1 MSAVATQGAMRAGQ
15 AAAGA
20 FRFADGWPFAVA
32 IVALGVAQQAVGHFN
47 GDNSWF
53 ILFAERVIDGARAYV
68 EIGDPNP
75 PAAFLVYAP
84 AAVVARA
91 LGLATEAMV
100 VVEVFALAALTLA
113 LSGAVLRRTGLLAPG
128 EEGLWRN
135 AALWIALVAPGF
147 GFAEREHFAL
157 MFALPMLAVAAARA
171 DGRAVSISHAVL
183 AGVCAGITLCF
194 KPYYAAGFAAAAL
207 VVVARRR
214 SPAPLFAWENIV
226 ALATGLC
233 YLAFVARFFPEYY
246 TLALPVALDVYAPAR
261 LGFAASVLSAPLLAG
276 AAVLCATAWSWGR
289 RGFDARAHVLMAAS
303 AGFLLTFVVQGKGWF
318 NHAYPGLALALFCA
332 LAAWLALRR
341 AAPERAAFFAKA
353 CVAPAFVCAPFF
365 GAAWMNALGA
375 EEYPGLTAQV
385 RALAPARPKIA
396 ALAAQLDVAHPLT
409 RRVNG
414 VWIGRQNALWVANC
428 VAQILATQTVSP
440 ERRALLESHAARER
454 ADFAAD
460 FSAGRPDVLLVESAA
475 LREWAGRQPEFG
487 KLFDGYARAGQ
498 AGAVE
503 IWTRESGADDR
514 KD

>member
-1 MSAVATQGAMRAGQ
+1 MSAVAAQRAMRASD
-15 AAAGA
+15 AGA
-20 FRFADGWPFAVA
+20 GALRLAGGWPLSFA
-32 IVALGVAQQAVGHFN
+32 IVALGVAQQAAGHFN

-84 AAVVARA
+84 AVVVARA

-100 VVEVFALAALTLA
+100 VVEVFALATLMLA
-113 LSGAVLRRTGLLAPG
+113 FGGAVLRRAGLMPSG
-128 EEGLWRN
+128 EDGLWRN
-135 AALWIALVAPGF
+135 ATLWVALVAPGF

-157 MFALPMLAVAAARA
+157 LFALPMLAVVVARA
-171 DGRAVSISHAVL
+171 EGRAVSTPHAVL
-183 AGVCAGITLCF
+183 AGACAGLTLCF

-207 VVVARRR
+207 VAVARRR
-214 SPAPLFAWENIV
+214 SLAPVFAWENLA
-226 ALATGLC
+226 ALATGLG

-246 TLALPVALDVYAPAR
+246 TLALPAALDVYAPAR
-261 LGFAASVLSAPLLAG
+261 NGLAASVASAPFLAG
-276 AAVLCATAWSWGR
+276 AAVLAATGWFCGR
-289 RGFDARAHVLMAAS
+289 RGFDARAYVLMAAS

-318 NHAYPGLALALFCA
+318 NHAYPGLALALFSA
-332 LAAWLALRR
+332 LAGWLAFRR
-341 AAPERAAFFAKA
+341 AAPRQAALFAKA
-353 CVAPAFVCAPFF
+353 CVLPAFVCAPFF
-365 GAAWMNALGA
+365 GAAWMNAPGA

-409 RRVNG
+409 RRLDG
-414 VWIGRQNALWVANC
+414 AWIGRQNALWVANC

-460 FSAGRPDVLLVESAA
+460 LRAGRPDVLLVESAA

-487 KLFDGYARAGQ
+487 RLFDGYARKGQ

-503 IWTRESGADDR
+503 IWTRGADDR